1 MQKITGAR
9 ECSRIEHFSVDVGER
24 RRRRWCGPKRQ
35 KHSRAAHGQKNRKA
49 QQERGVVERWC
60 YKLHLAISPP
70 IL

>member
-9 ECSRIEHFSVDVGER
+9 ECSRIEHFGVDAGER

-49 QQERGVVERWC
+49 
-60 YKLHLAISPP
+60 
-70 IL
+70 